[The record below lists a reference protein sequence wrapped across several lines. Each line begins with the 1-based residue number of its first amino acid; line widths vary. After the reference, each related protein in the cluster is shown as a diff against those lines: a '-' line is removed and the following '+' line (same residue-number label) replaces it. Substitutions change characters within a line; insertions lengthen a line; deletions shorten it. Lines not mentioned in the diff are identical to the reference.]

1 MGECIQKLVP
11 VPPSGKRK
19 HHGNNG
25 AGRAWQHPEQVI
37 RRSGKRDGDY
47 YQRESLKVMQSA
59 IEKYLKEKN
68 YPPSIVRSR
77 EFHKK
82 SPTRRQFLWTRRN
95 YHHWFLSM
103 ASNSK
108 VKCTRP
114 WDLILIFRQLVL
126 QDFHQVVPYSSSTAW
141 KLRRRI
147 IPAVLTIFSPKRT
160 RCLSHNRRRSEGLI
174 LLSQTTRISL
184 WRRLF
189 LQ

>member
-1 MGECIQKLVP
+1 MNVFKSWCQSRHLENVNIMETMVPEELDNILSKLYAEV
-11 VPPSGKRK
+11 
-19 HHGNNG
+19 
-25 AGRAWQHPEQVI
+25 E
-37 RRSGKRDGDY
+37 KRDGDY
-47 YQRESLKVMQSA
+47 YQRESLKVMQSN

-82 SPTRRQFLWTRRN
+82 SSTRRQFLWTRRN

-184 WRRLF
+184 WKRLF